1 MDKNLRVNRLFRILG
16 GIYLLYLSI
25 SLWRV
30 IDTSGNKIVGIVFI
44 IIFAATGVP
53 LIILSTRD
61 LIRMKKEGID
71 ETEVTEDETGVTE
84 DKTEVTEDKA
94 EVTEDKTEV
103 TEGKMEVTE
112 DKTEIT
118 KNKTDEPIDEIIE
131 ERDDIE
137 DLVSDSSESY
147 DDAEVISDN
156 ELNHENDILDD
167 GVGDSSDS
175 NVIDNIKAHTQD

>member
-84 DKTEVTEDKA
+84 DKTE
-94 EVTEDKTEV
+94 
-103 TEGKMEVTE
+103 
-112 DKTEIT
+112 IT